1 MAPQGCLLGPW
12 VNGQEMGDP
21 RTPLSRGDPG
31 GHRTDPGESDKR
43 GSGESGERREIQAR
57 RQPVREGWRDESPG
71 EDSERGDWGEG
82 WGSGT

>member
-43 GSGESGERREIQAR
+43 EML
-57 RQPVREGWRDESPG
+57 SPG
-71 EDSERGDWGEG
+71 TANVR
-82 WGSGT
+82 T